1 MEYASTH
8 AVPTGAVARFDQGR
22 WDMPALTQET
32 VEAFQA
38 HLRRLLWYRALAF
51 SNIYTLYWTIYIT
64 AELHAPLFRALQVV
78 SAGNL
83 LAIFLEVPTGWFADR
98 FGRKI
103 SLVLSSSCCIAGL
116 CMYATATSVGAYLM
130 VGIAI
135 AQTGW
140 SLMSGADKALAADY
154 YQERYGPAYEA
165 KFKEFTPV
173 LTDNLSQGQAA
184 GSLIGALLAV
194 TLGLHATIWGQVAAY
209 IVMLG
214 LALRLKRAPRYERR
228 VRNLWHLGW
237 GLRRRRLLLAVIFS
251 GGAISC
257 LTGASYWLTPLYY
270 HNIYHGRLSLG
281 LFGVLW
287 ASYVGSMWL
296 FRKYCRDA
304 IVKRFGQFGSL
315 VAVASLCSVCL
326 VVIGLTSSVVGLVA
340 IFSFYLARAVQ
351 QPTTDWLLL
360 QRGLTGEEERATIAS
375 VSRLCGIGLTA
386 VLVWTTS
393 LIAER
398 SGLSAGLLGM
408 GLIFTLMAG
417 SSLVALHKLFKQQPL
432 TPLSEGDQT

>member
-1 MEYASTH
+1 
-8 AVPTGAVARFDQGR
+8 
-22 WDMPALTQET
+22 MPALTQET

-38 HLRRLLWYRALAF
+38 HLRRLLGYRALAF
-51 SNIYTLYWTIYIT
+51 TNIYTLYWTIYIT

-78 SAGNL
+78 SAGNI

-98 FGRKI
+98 CGRKI
-103 SLVLSSSCCIAGL
+103 SLVLASVCCIAGL
-116 CMYATATSVGAYLM
+116 CIYATATSVGVYLM

-140 SLMSGADKALAADY
+140 SLQSGTDKALAADY
-154 YQERYGPAYEA
+154 YQERYGPAYEEN
-165 KFKEFTPV
+165 FREFTAI
-173 LTDNLSQGQAA
+173 LIDNQSQGQAA

-194 TLGLHATIWGQVAAY
+194 TLGLHATIWGQIAAY

-214 LALRLKRAPRYERR
+214 LALRLKTAPRYERR
-228 VRNLWHLGW
+228 VRNLWHLSW
-237 GLRRRRLLLAVIFS
+237 GLRRRRVLLAVIFS
-251 GGAISC
+251 GGVITC

-270 HNIYHGRLSLG
+270 HSIYHSRLSLG

-304 IVKRFGQFGSL
+304 IVKRFGQLGSL
-315 VAVASLCSVCL
+315 VAVAALCSVSL
-326 VVIGLTSSVVGLVA
+326 VIIGLTSSIFGLVA

-351 QPTTDWLLL
+351 QPTTDWLMF
-360 QRGLTGEEERATIAS
+360 QRDLTGEEERATIAS
-375 VSRLCGIGLTA
+375 VSRLCSFGLTA
-386 VLVWTTS
+386 VLVWSTS

-408 GLIFTLMAG
+408 GILFTLLAACSMLALNKELKQL
-417 SSLVALHKLFKQQPL
+417 SLGPHPG
-432 TPLSEGDQT
+432 GDQT